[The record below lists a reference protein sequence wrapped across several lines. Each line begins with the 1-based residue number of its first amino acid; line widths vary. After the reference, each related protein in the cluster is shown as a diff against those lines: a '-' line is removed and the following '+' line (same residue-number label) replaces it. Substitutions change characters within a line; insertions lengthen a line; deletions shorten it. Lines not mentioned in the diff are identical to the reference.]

1 MTKRTLNEYES
12 AVRPI
17 IKVHLDQLMNLCR
30 DRKEVLVARGMEPS
44 KAVARCDE
52 AFIGLAVIRHYLG
65 L

>member
-1 MTKRTLNEYES
+1 MKERTLREYES

-17 IKVHLDQLMNLCR
+17 IKVYLDQLTLLCD
-30 DRKEVLVARGMEPS
+30 DRKKVLVARGMAPS
-44 KAVARCDE
+44 RAVARCDE